1 LTAYSCREAEV
12 VAGAVAL
19 GEASD
24 AQREA
29 YRRHIA
35 ACAACLR
42 AYGGER
48 QIERTMESVAAARD
62 SESWD
67 PDLARSIRERIAHPT
82 RFWRAGFSVAAAAIV
97 ISLGLHFV
105 AASGLAK
112 LTPTIADPLV
122 VHYDGQTITLE
133 RRSTE
138 QARQLAAHPKPV
150 PHPNFEVVHNVVTL
164 ARAPAPAAQTHVDA
178 VAASA
183 PRRNI
188 AQTPA
193 IQTSS
198 GDGVPVWRQG
208 GGAVTTVSHTTT
220 TVSEL
225 SAPVASIV
233 VASAYSTREAT
244 PVGGEAAINPQPPS
258 IAYAQ
263 NAEGTSVFEVF
274 IDERGNPTKCVITA
288 SSGYLSL
295 DGAVCHAAM
304 ETKYS
309 PRTVNGRPVSG
320 IYRDAFTFRA
330 NDGD

>member
-1 LTAYSCREAEV
+1 LTAYSCREAEI

-19 GEASD
+19 GEATD
-24 AQREA
+24 VQRET

-35 ACAACLR
+35 ACAVCLS

-48 QIERTMESVAAARD
+48 QIERTMERIALARD
-62 SESWD
+62 GESWD
-67 PDLARSIRERIAHPT
+67 PDVSRALRQNITHPA
-82 RFWRAGFSVAAAAIV
+82 RFWRAGFSVAAVAIV
-97 ISLGLHFV
+97 VSVGLHFV

-122 VHYDGQTITLE
+122 VHYDGQTLTLE
-133 RRSTE
+133 KRSTE
-138 QARQLAAHPKPV
+138 QARQQLATHAKPIS
-150 PHPNFEVVHNVVTL
+150 HPNFEVVHNVVTL
-164 ARAPAPAAQTHVDA
+164 AQSPAAPSLTRAHTA
-178 VAASA
+178 VASA
-183 PRRNI
+183 PRKSI

-193 IQTSS
+193 LPASS

-220 TVSEL
+220 VSEV
-225 SAPVASIV
+225 SSPVASIV

-295 DGAVCHAAM
+295 DGAVCRAAM
-304 ETKYS
+304 DTKYA

-320 IYRDAFTFRA
+320 VYRDAFTFRS

>member
-1 LTAYSCREAEV
+1 MTAYSCRETEI

-19 GEASD
+19 GEATD
-24 AQREA
+24 TQREA

-35 ACAACLR
+35 ACAACLS

-48 QIERTMESVAAARD
+48 QIERTMESVSHARN

-67 PDLARSIRERIAHPT
+67 PDLVRLVRQKIAHPT
-82 RFWRAGFSVAAAAIV
+82 RFWRAGFSVAAAAII
-97 ISLGLHFV
+97 ISVGLHFV

-133 RRSTE
+133 KRSTE
-138 QARQLAAHPKPV
+138 QARQLAARARPL
-150 PHPNFEVVHNVVTL
+150 PHPNLEVVHNVVTL
-164 ARAPAPAAQTHVDA
+164 AQASVPVAQTRA
-178 VAASA
+178 AAAAASA
-183 PRRNI
+183 PRKSI

-193 IQTSS
+193 IKSS
-198 GDGVPVWRQG
+198 GGDGVPVWRQG

-220 TVSEL
+220 TVSEV
-225 SAPVASIV
+225 SSPVASIV

-244 PVGGEAAINPQPPS
+244 PLGGEAAINPQPPS

-263 NAEGTSVFEVF
+263 NAEGTAVFEVF

-295 DGAVCHAAM
+295 DGAVCRAAM
-304 ETKYS
+304 DTKYS

-320 IYRDAFTFRA
+320 TYRDAFTFRA
-330 NDGD
+330 NDGG